1 MLNLFLMRL
10 VNQIS
15 VVLNR
20 MINKQSNSVLFQFLL
35 SYMANLRRNDFQRYS
50 MMQGLDCVGIQ
61 SIGVRNKILALICN
75 VKHII
80 HTN

>member
-1 MLNLFLMRL
+1 MLNLFSMRL

-50 MMQGLDCVGIQ
+50 MMRGLDCVGIQ
-61 SIGVRNKILALICN
+61 KIGVRNKILALIRK